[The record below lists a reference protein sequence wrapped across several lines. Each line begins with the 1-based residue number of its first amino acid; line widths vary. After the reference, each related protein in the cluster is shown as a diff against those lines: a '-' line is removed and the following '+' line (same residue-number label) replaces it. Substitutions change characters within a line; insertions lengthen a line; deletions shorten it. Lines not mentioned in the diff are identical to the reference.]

1 MANEVETEQIVIDS
15 SVTFLERTSVTS
27 FVQMRGSIPLYWSQ
41 DVTKMVPKPPIM
53 CMYRQLC
60 VANIKFYINFVF
72 EELKTQTCNF
82 GGTNKLVGFI

>member
-27 FVQMRGSIPLYWSQ
+27 FVQMRGSIPLFWSQ

-53 CMYRQLC
+53 CMYRQSC
-60 VANIKFYINFVF
+60 VAHIKFTFVF